1 MLAFDIE
8 TCPLDDETV
17 LQFADPFE
25 PSPHPGQFDETKV
38 AYGNT
43 KDPAKRAEK
52 LKDCQEKHAAAVASY
67 EADMAKAREEW
78 RAKVLE
84 KAALDAATGRVLV
97 IGAMNAASGV
107 GGMGKHGTPEGD
119 VLQAFWEKY
128 KKCRMANRQMVGF
141 DIRNFDLPFMRI
153 RSAIL
158 GVDVP
163 RSVFDGKRFDPLFVD
178 LAEDWACGRRWS
190 DVGKFKLDRV
200 AMALG
205 VGRKWPGECCGRV
218 FHKFWN
224 GTPEQHAEAQAYLL
238 RDLELVVGVA
248 KKLGVIL

>member
-8 TCPLDDETV
+8 TGPLDDDIV
-17 LQFADPFE
+17 LQFAEPFE
-25 PSPHPGQFDETKV
+25 SAPRPGEFDESVVK
-38 AYGNT
+38 YGQT

-52 LKDCQEKHAAAVASY
+52 LRDCQEKHAAAVASY
-67 EADMAKAREEW
+67 EADQVAAYAKW
-78 RAKVLE
+78 RADVLD
-84 KAALDAATGRVLV
+84 KAALDPATGRVLV
-97 IGAMNAASGV
+97 VGAMNAATGV
-107 GGMGKHGTPEGD
+107 GGMAKHGTPEGEL
-119 VLQAFWEKY
+119 LQAFWAKY
-128 KKCRMANRQMVGF
+128 VKCRMDNRRIVGF

-178 LAEDWACGRRWS
+178 LAEDWACGRRWT

-200 AMALG
+200 ARAMG
-205 VGRKWPGECCGRV
+205 VGGKWPGECCGRV

-224 GTPEQHAEAQAYLL
+224 GTPEQHAEAQRYLL

-248 KKLGVIL
+248 KKLGVVL